1 MQNPTHLTDL
11 IEQSFIKE
19 KSEYVSSTPTKKFYI
34 SDMGKC
40 MRTRW
45 LKRKGVEGGPLEP
58 HVYWILKIGDMYHD
72 FVYGLWEQA
81 GLLVMSETYVENEHF
96 VGRFDGITYKE
107 DGVGLQAADIK
118 SAKPYTIEKSDNAEN
133 VAQLLTYVHFIR
145 NGWFREMP
153 EEEMLKKLKKISQA
167 QLIFINKEPGDRS
180 PYIAKPKTFSYTD
193 LRREKIEQEM
203 EELVGY
209 WEKDEIPPCTCPA
222 WQKRSGSKYNQF
234 YHFCSANPTQVKDWA
249 KRLEDG
255 RLVTTK
261 EGLTAISSTGEETK
275 LV

>member
-11 IEQSFIKE
+11 IEKSFIKE
-19 KSEYVSSTPTKKFYI
+19 KSEYLPSTKTKKFYI

-81 GLLVMSETYVENEHF
+81 GLLVMSETYVENEDF
-96 VGRFDGITYKE
+96 VGRFDGVTYTE
-107 DGVGLQAADIK
+107 DGVNLQVADIK
-118 SAKPYTIEKSDNAEN
+118 SAKPYTIEKSDNDEN

-145 NGWFREMP
+145 NGWFRDMP
-153 EEEMLKKLKKISQA
+153 APDLLEKLKQIRQA
-167 QLIFINKEPGDRS
+167 QLIFLNKEPGDKA
-180 PYIAKPKTFSYTD
+180 PYIAKPKTFTYTD
-193 LRREKIEQEM
+193 LRREKIEEEM
-203 EELVGY
+203 STLVGY
-209 WEKDEIPPCTCPA
+209 WKRDEVPPCTCPA
-222 WQKRSGSKYNQF
+222 WQKRTGSLYNQF
-234 YHFCSANPTQVKDWA
+234 YHFCSANPTQVKEWSR
-249 KRLEDG
+249 RLEDG
-255 RLVTTK
+255 RLITSK
-261 EGLTAISSTGEETK
+261 EGVTAISSTGEVTK